1 MSIGLNPKVNVKGLK
16 ELKEYIEF
24 VKKFSTMK
32 TDRQFQKYIQ
42 NKFLETVNRIASDR
56 LSGGILSQEYISNN
70 KIREFDD
77 GFILY
82 NDTMVATESEGY
94 DGQFSI
100 ALAFEYGTGIV
111 GQNHPKAN
119 AWAYNINQHE
129 KGWIYYAD
137 GSYHFTQGF
146 EGFEIYRFTKEEV
159 ERNLNDWVMK
169 YKKADGGVS
178 Q

>member
-1 MSIGLNPKVNVKGLK
+1 MSIGLNPKVKVDGLDK
-16 ELKEYIEF
+16 LKEYIEF

-42 NKFLETVNRIASDR
+42 DKFLETVNQIASSR
-56 LSGGILSQEYISNN
+56 LSGGELTQEYILNN
-70 KIREFDD
+70 KIREIDD

-82 NDTMVATESEGY
+82 NDTKISTESDGY
-94 DGQFSI
+94 NGEFSI

-119 AWAYNINQHE
+119 AWAYNVNRHE
-129 KGWIYYAD
+129 KGWYYFAN
-137 GSYHFTQGF
+137 GTYHFTQGF
-146 EGFEIYRFTKEEV
+146 EGFEIYRFTKEEI
-159 ERNLNDWVMK
+159 EKNLKSWVLD
-169 YKKADGGVS
+169 YKGKDGGVS

>member
-1 MSIGLNPKVNVKGLK
+1 MSIGLNPKVNVKGLDK
-16 ELKEYIEF
+16 LKEYIEF

-42 NKFLETVNRIASDR
+42 NKFLETVNKISSER
-56 LSGGILSQEYISNN
+56 LPSGELSQEYISNN
-70 KIREFDD
+70 KIRELDN

-82 NDTMVATESEGY
+82 NATMIATDSEGY
-94 DGQFSI
+94 DGQFNI

-119 AWAYNINQHE
+119 AWAYNVNQHE
-129 KGWIYYAD
+129 KGWYYFAN
-137 GSYHFTQGF
+137 GSYHFTKGF
-146 EGFEIYRFTKEEV
+146 EGYEIYRFTKQEIEN
-159 ERNLNDWVMK
+159 NLNDWVMK
-169 YKKADGGVS
+169 YKKTDGGVS